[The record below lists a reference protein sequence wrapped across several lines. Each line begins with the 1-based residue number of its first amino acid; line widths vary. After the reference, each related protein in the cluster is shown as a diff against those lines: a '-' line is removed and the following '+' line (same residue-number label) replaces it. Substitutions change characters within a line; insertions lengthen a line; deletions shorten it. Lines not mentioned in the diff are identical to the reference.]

1 MPYFITGFSFVP
13 RYCPQFDRINA
24 DGSRYTAFR
33 GKHTLGLKMGYRLD
47 ETTDPPLSSVCRFA
61 KLAGATKILPDIFL
75 VEGDICVNQK
85 VRDAIQSFEPGVHQF
100 ITITLMRTK
109 KQAFE
114 GSYYSLVIGQKL
126 NSVVFS
132 ESNLRWQ
139 ITPGGSKYVA
149 RGVNRPDYRT
159 LRRSSIEGKHLWREE
174 IYVQDIYMSD
184 ELYSNLINL
193 KIIGIDPTQCGKALE
208 KE

>member
-1 MPYFITGFSFVP
+1 MAYFITGFSFVP
-13 RYCPQFDRINA
+13 RYCPQFDLINA
-24 DGSRYTAFR
+24 DGSKYRAFL
-33 GKHTLGLKMGYRLD
+33 GKHTFGLNMGYRLD
-47 ETTDPPLSSVCRFA
+47 ETTDPPLSSVCR
-61 KLAGATKILPDIFL
+61 LARLSGATKILPDIFL

-85 VRDAIQSFEPGVHQF
+85 VRDAIESVEPLTHQF
-100 ITITLMRTK
+100 IPITLMRTK

-114 GSYYSLVIGQKL
+114 GSHYTLVISQKL
-126 NSVVFS
+126 NSVVFN

-139 ITPGGSKYVA
+139 ITPGGSKYVT

-184 ELYSNLINL
+184 ELYSNLRNL
-193 KIIGIDPTQCGKALE
+193 KVIGIDPTQCTKALE
-208 KE
+208 K